1 MNELIRRVAERVGI
15 SEDQARKAVDVVTG
29 FIKERLPGSVA
40 IQLDSVLGQGGSATE
55 AGKGLGNKLGL

>member
-1 MNELIRRVAERVGI
+1 MNELVKKVAERVGI

-29 FIKERLPGSVA
+29 FIKERLPGPVA
-40 IQLDSVLGQGGSATE
+40 SQLDSVLGQGTSAAE